1 MTRPDPVPAVPDA
14 EKAEVRDFWDEASCG
29 ELLYLP
35 ATDADGY
42 RAQAEERYRLEP
54 YIPGFAR
61 FAEAK
66 DKDVLEIGVGLGADH
81 QRFAEAGA
89 RLTGIDLTPRAV
101 EHSRQRLALLGLNST
116 IQVGDAE
123 HLPFADASF
132 DLVYSWGVIHHS
144 PDTPAAAREILRVLR
159 PGGRFAVMIYHRKSF
174 VGYMLWLRYAAL
186 RGRPFTSLDSIY
198 SRYLES
204 PGTKAYSVEQARALF
219 DGAEAIEAQTV
230 LTHGDLLTGSAGQ
243 RHEGR
248 ALRLARKVWPRRTI
262 TRLFPRHGLFLLIE
276 GRKPA

>member
-1 MTRPDPVPAVPDA
+1 MTRPDPVPSAREV
-14 EKAEVRDFWDEASCG
+14 EKGEVRDFWDEASCG

-35 ATDADGY
+35 RTDAEGY
-42 RAQAEERYRLEP
+42 RAQAAERYRLEP
-54 YIPGFAR
+54 YIGDFAR
-61 FAEAK
+61 FADAR

-101 EHSRQRLALLGLNST
+101 EHTRHRLALLGLSST
-116 IQVGDAE
+116 VQVGDAE
-123 HLPFADASF
+123 TLPFPDASF

-159 PGGRFAVMIYHRKSF
+159 PGGRFAVMIYHRRSF

-186 RGRPFTSLDSIY
+186 RGRPFTSLDTIY

-204 PGTKAYSVEQARALF
+204 PGTKAYSVAQARALF
-219 DGAEAIEAQTV
+219 DGAEAIEARTV

-248 ALRLARKVWPRRTI
+248 ALRLARAIWPRRTI
-262 TRLFPRHGLFLLIE
+262 TRLFPRHGLFLLID